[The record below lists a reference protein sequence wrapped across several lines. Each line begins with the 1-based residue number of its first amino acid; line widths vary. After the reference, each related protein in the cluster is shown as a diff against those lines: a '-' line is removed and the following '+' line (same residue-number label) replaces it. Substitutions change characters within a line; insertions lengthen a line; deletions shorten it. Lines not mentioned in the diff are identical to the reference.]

1 MRMVFTM
8 ASLLIVSLLIFN
20 GYSNDAGNNM
30 DAHAGE
36 RPMTPIVQA
45 KGVNRLIQDT
55 AIAQQQAIENQT
67 QSLK

>member
-20 GYSNDAGNNM
+20 GYSNGVGNNI

-36 RPMTPIVQA
+36 KPMTPINQA
-45 KGVNRLIQDT
+45 KDVNRLIQDT
-55 AIAQQQAIENQT
+55 AIAQQQSIENLT
-67 QSLK
+67 Q